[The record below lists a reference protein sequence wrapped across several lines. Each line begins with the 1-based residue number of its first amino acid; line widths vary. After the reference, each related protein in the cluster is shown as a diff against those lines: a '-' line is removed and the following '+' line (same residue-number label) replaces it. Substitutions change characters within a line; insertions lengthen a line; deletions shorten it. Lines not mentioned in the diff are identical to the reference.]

1 MATYINDLFNM
12 APDAVNHLSFHQAL
26 ITDRRRLNAF
36 CRAVRGAV
44 QPDDLVM
51 DVGVGTGVLSMA
63 ALQAGA
69 RKVVC
74 IDEDDIILFTRDIFR
89 RNNCQRKTQLVRG
102 NILQLR
108 FSGTPPDI
116 VVAELL
122 GSFALGENITE
133 VMFHLLRQFPSLT
146 RTVPDWFELIIAPV
160 EDKYFNRAIREFEE
174 PLPGMD
180 LTPLAYPALNNV
192 YVRNVNK
199 NMLLAP
205 PAVLTHIR
213 LVDLVSPDVKES
225 VTCTVNKA
233 GTIHGVAGWFRSGL
247 WEDIVV
253 ETGPYFPRMHWE
265 DVIFPID
272 QPIQVIPGDKIK
284 FQLEA
289 YCHGS
294 GDCWVWG
301 IEIKRRGKILTKCQL
316 NTDSRLPVGRIQE
329 KQKIKL
335 K

>member
-1 MATYINDLFNM
+1 MATYINDLFTM
-12 APDAVNHLSFHQAL
+12 APNAVNHLSFHQAL

-36 CRAVRGAV
+36 CRAVKRAV
-44 QPDDLVM
+44 CPGDLVM

-89 RNNCQRKTQLVRG
+89 KNNCLRKTQLIRG
-102 NILQLR
+102 NLLQIR

-133 VMFHLLRQFPSLT
+133 IMFYLLRQFPSLT
-146 RTVPDWFELIIAPV
+146 RTVPEWFELIVAPV
-160 EDKYFNRAIREFEE
+160 EDDYLNRAIREFEE

-180 LTPLAYPALNNV
+180 LTPLARPALNNV

-199 NMLLAP
+199 NNLLSDPEILAH
-205 PAVLTHIR
+205 VKLVELTDP
-213 LVDLVSPDVKES
+213 DLKAS
-225 VTCTVNKA
+225 VVCTVTKP
-233 GTIHGVAGWFRSGL
+233 GIIHGIAGWFRSGL
-247 WEDIVV
+247 WEGIKI
-253 ETGPYFPRMHWE
+253 ETGPFFPRMHWE

-272 QPIQVIPGDKIK
+272 QPVAVKPGDKIK
-284 FQLEA
+284 FQLVA
-289 YCHGS
+289 LCHSS
-294 GDCWVWG
+294 GDCWSWK
-301 IEIKRRGKILTKCQL
+301 IEISRRGKVLAKCML
-316 NTDSRLPVGRIQE
+316 NTDHRLPKGRMHE
-329 KQKIKL
+329 RWKVKL